1 MAADA
6 PIDHEPIDYTIG
18 SMDITEQVS
27 TFNIIMRLVKWV
39 SLGIAAL
46 LLMLTV
52 WFGVGA
58 GFIAAFLSAAFLM
71 VAGFFLLRAKSASD
85 RPHEGGHAPAPTAA
99 AQRNEGWT
107 TEAQAS

>member
-1 MAADA
+1 MAADS

-27 TFNIIMRLVKWV
+27 TFNVIMRLVKWV

-46 LLMLTV
+46 LLLLTV
-52 WFGVGA
+52 WFGTPA
-58 GFIAAFLSAAFLM
+58 GFFTAFLSATVLM
-71 VAGFFLLRAKSASD
+71 VLGIVFLRAKNASD
-85 RPHEGGHAPAPTAA
+85 RPHEAGPHASAA

-107 TEAQAS
+107 SQPHHS

>member
-18 SMDITEQVS
+18 SMDITEQVA

-58 GFIAAFLSAAFLM
+58 GFLPALLSGVGLM
-71 VAGFFLLRAKSASD
+71 VAGYFMLRAKNASD
-85 RPHEGGHAPAPTAA
+85 RPHETGHGHTATAA

-107 TEAQAS
+107 TGARTS